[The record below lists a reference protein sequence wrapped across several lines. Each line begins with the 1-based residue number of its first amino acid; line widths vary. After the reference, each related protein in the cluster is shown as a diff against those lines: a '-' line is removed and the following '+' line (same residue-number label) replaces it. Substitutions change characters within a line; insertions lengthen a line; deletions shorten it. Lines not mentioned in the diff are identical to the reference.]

1 MGGRVT
7 PRHMLAV
14 FLMFPVAWIVHRAFA
29 AWKHC
34 QNPQARPQ
42 DADDAILVVRALLEG
57 EHDVNAPPSGGLIH
71 VEGVYQRLQF
81 VVALFCVVG
90 FVLGYG
96 VALCLNP

>member
-1 MGGRVT
+1 MGGRMT

-34 QNPQARPQ
+34 QNPQATPQ
-42 DADDAILVVRALLEG
+42 DADDAIIAVRVLLEG
-57 EHDVNAPPSGGLIH
+57 EHDVNAPPSGGPIH
-71 VEGVYQRLQF
+71 VEGVYMRFQF

-90 FVLGYG
+90 FILGYG
-96 VALCLNP
+96 VSRCLNP